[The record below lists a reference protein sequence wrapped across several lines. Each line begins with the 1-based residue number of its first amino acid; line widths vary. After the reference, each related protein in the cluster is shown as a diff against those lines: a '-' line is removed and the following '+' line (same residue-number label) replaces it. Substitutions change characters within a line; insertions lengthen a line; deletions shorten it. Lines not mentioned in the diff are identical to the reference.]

1 VSIELEGARCNEE
14 AARLLSWYMTGRLSP
29 ADVERVANHLQHCA
43 ICRDDMAHES
53 AVRTRMKTDSRVE
66 YAPQAGLAKTLS
78 RIDELARD
86 APHEVSPPRVPAYRQ
101 RQRLGAVQWL
111 TAAVLVQALALA
123 WLGVSLRHPARAGAA
138 PPRYETLSSDTQHA
152 PVGPHIRAVFTP
164 TMTLTDLHAL
174 LAANHLM
181 IVRGPTDAGAYTL
194 TSTNP
199 LMSTAQLAPIAEILR
214 NDARVLFAELAIND
228 APAAP

>member
-1 VSIELEGARCNEE
+1 MSIELEGARCNEE
-14 AARLLSWYMTGRLSP
+14 AARLLPWYMTGRLSP